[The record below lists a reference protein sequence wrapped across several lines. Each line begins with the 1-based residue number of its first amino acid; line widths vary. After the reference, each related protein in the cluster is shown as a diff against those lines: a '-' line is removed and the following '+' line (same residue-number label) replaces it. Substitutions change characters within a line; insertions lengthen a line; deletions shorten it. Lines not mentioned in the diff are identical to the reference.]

1 MTMNKI
7 EKTISNIQN
16 TLCFCEKETMEYI
29 NKIKNTLSEHSD
41 ISAMLIRYC
50 GHVEDSIFYETKD
63 KYEYELRY
71 KFGGEILFIM
81 YDTDGKELVRIR
93 LDNTG
98 KMFQFEPIKHTSKNI
113 FTHRNTMKIFSKN
126 LMNVLNN
133 MIIGI
138 NNRINKFDKEK
149 IK

>member
-1 MTMNKI
+1 MNKI

-16 TLCFCEKETMEYI
+16 IMYFCEKETIEYI

-41 ISAMLIRYC
+41 ISAMLIKYC
-50 GHVEDSIFYETKD
+50 GHVEDSIFYKTKD
-63 KYEYELRY
+63 KHEYELRY
-71 KFGGEILFIM
+71 KFGGEILFMM
-81 YDTDGKELVRIR
+81 YDTDNKELVRIR

-98 KMFQFEPIKHTSKNI
+98 KMFQYTPIKHTSKNM
-113 FTHRNTMKIFSKN
+113 FTHRNTMKIFSEN

-133 MIIGI
+133 MIIEI
-138 NNRINKFDKEK
+138 YNKVNEFDKEK